1 MSINYLE
8 KLPSEIEN
16 IIFEYAIKCK
26 KEQNFYIN
34 KNIANLLIKR
44 FENCKEMLMINTYI
58 CTNCNT
64 ETMKF
69 LKYYN
74 VAFF

>member
-26 KEQNFYIN
+26 KEQNFI
-34 KNIANLLIKR
+34 
-44 FENCKEMLMINTYI
+44 
-58 CTNCNT
+58 
-64 ETMKF
+64 
-69 LKYYN
+69 
-74 VAFF
+74 